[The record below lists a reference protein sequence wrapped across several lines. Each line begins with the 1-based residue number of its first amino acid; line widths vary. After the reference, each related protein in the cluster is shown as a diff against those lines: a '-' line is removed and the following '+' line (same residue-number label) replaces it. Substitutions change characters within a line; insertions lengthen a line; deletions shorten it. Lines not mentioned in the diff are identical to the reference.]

1 MRKTIFFGVLCMIL
15 LNIQACKVTDNKKNN
30 HHFTEGN
37 DPVKEL
43 FLSSIDAFNDR
54 NLELFLANFAPEIKM
69 YGTDGTY
76 FGQNALKA
84 RFEVLFKQ
92 FPNMKMEIPELKS
105 EALSKDVVLV
115 NFKWKVYP
123 MGQGPAFTGIG
134 SGIYKYLDGKWMEIL
149 EVETTTHVDEALKQ
163 PE

>member
-1 MRKTIFFGVLCMIL
+1 MRKSVFFGVLCVIL
-15 LNIQACKVTDNKKNN
+15 LNIQACKVTDNKKAN
-30 HHFTEGN
+30 HQYAEGK

-43 FLSSIDAFNDR
+43 YLSTIDAFNDR
-54 NLELFLANFAPEIKM
+54 DIDLFLANFAPKIKM

-76 FGQNALKA
+76 FGQDALRA
-84 RFEVLFKQ
+84 RFEGLFKQ
-92 FPNMKMEIPELKS
+92 FPNAKMEIPELES
-105 EALSKDVVLV
+105 EVLSNDVVLV

-123 MGQGPAFTGIG
+123 MGKGPAFTGIG

-149 EVETTTHVDEALKQ
+149 EVETITHVDEALKR